1 MSRNGIASICK
12 FLFFFMI
19 LGVLVFPGFANT
31 NPYPL
36 QITDAR
42 GIDISIPKQPSR
54 IVSLSP
60 SLTEIL
66 FAVGAGDRVK
76 GVTSYCNYPE
86 EATMRE
92 QVGGFSEKTIS
103 IEKIVSLKPDLVFV
117 DNSRHGS
124 ITENLERYGI
134 PVVSTNASSIE
145 DIFALINL
153 IGRSTGNSEKS
164 KAILDDMRRRIESV
178 SKAVADIALEKRPQ
192 VFWETWDDPLMTAG
206 PTTFISQLI
215 TLAGG
220 RNIFSD
226 VQESWPTVSHEELLH
241 RNPDVLMSSDT
252 HEDKFTI
259 EQMRSRTGWSELNAV
274 KDNRVYLLDG
284 DMVSRPGPR
293 IVTALETIAV
303 SLYPSRF

>member
-117 DNSRHGS
+117 DNSRHHHQLPTQT
-124 ITENLERYGI
+124 ICC
-134 PVVSTNASSIE
+134 
-145 DIFALINL
+145 DIFRQFRQRL
-153 IGRSTGNSEKS
+153 
-164 KAILDDMRRRIESV
+164 
-178 SKAVADIALEKRPQ
+178 
-192 VFWETWDDPLMTAG
+192 
-206 PTTFISQLI
+206 PT
-215 TLAGG
+215 
-220 RNIFSD
+220 
-226 VQESWPTVSHEELLH
+226 
-241 RNPDVLMSSDT
+241 
-252 HEDKFTI
+252 
-259 EQMRSRTGWSELNAV
+259 
-274 KDNRVYLLDG
+274 
-284 DMVSRPGPR
+284 
-293 IVTALETIAV
+293 
-303 SLYPSRF
+303 